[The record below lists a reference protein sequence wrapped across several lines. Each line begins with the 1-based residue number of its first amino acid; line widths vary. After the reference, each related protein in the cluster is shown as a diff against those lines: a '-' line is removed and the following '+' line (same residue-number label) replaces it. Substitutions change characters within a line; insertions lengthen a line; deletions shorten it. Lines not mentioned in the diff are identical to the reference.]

1 MAFQEPPG
9 DADFTAAVN
18 DFITFANANLADIGL
33 VAADMTPLTTI
44 FPDWEAGYAEHIT
57 KQAAAEA
64 ATSNKNALRVAVRMV
79 LRVIVAKAEGSGMLN
94 DAERNALHLTVA
106 DTVRTPAPVPTTK
119 PVGVIDTSQRLGH
132 SISFTDELSPGIR
145 RKPDGVL
152 GCEIYVKFGGAPPAD
167 DSEVTYLAMDTRSP
181 YLAEYDANESG
192 QIAHYILRWI
202 NTRSERGPWSE
213 TVSATIGA

>member
-64 ATSNKNALRVAVRMV
+64 ATRLYPINHL
-79 LRVIVAKAEGSGMLN
+79 GSQIKMQ
-94 DAERNALHLTVA
+94 AS
-106 DTVRTPAPVPTTK
+106 RTMP
-119 PVGVIDTSQRLGH
+119 
-132 SISFTDELSPGIR
+132 
-145 RKPDGVL
+145 
-152 GCEIYVKFGGAPPAD
+152 
-167 DSEVTYLAMDTRSP
+167 M
-181 YLAEYDANESG
+181 
-192 QIAHYILRWI
+192 
-202 NTRSERGPWSE
+202 
-213 TVSATIGA
+213 